1 MQRFAI
7 TINTF
12 IFLSFL
18 ILELTGLG
26 LIARARAGNLY
37 EFILATGVPW
47 LIVSLY
53 TLFFGVI
60 PAINIAALLLKDRR
74 ILIGPTG

>member
-12 IFLSFL
+12 VFLLFL
-18 ILELTGLG
+18 VLELTGLG

-37 EFILATGVPW
+37 EFIIATGVPW

-53 TLFFGVI
+53 ALFFLVI

-74 ILIGPTG
+74 ILIGPSV